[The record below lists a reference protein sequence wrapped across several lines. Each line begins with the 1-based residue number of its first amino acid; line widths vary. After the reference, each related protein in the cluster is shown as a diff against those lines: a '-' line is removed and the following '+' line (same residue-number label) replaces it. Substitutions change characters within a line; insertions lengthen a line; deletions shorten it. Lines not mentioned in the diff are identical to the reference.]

1 MGGMPMRGIAVL
13 LANLVGLSALVSVA
27 VVGVIA
33 LHSSPKSMQ
42 SAPPAAAA
50 SRKARLPEPAKPAAP
65 AHQKAAHHQ
74 KRKVAH
80 VTRKRKEEA
89 PMFSSGFDA
98 YGFAPQPRRFYQYP
112 TQFFGR

>member
-1 MGGMPMRGIAVL
+1 MRGFAVL
-13 LANLVGLSALVSVA
+13 LAYLVGLSALVSV
-27 VVGVIA
+27 GVLGVMA
-33 LHSSPKSMQ
+33 LKSMPPPQ
-42 SAPPAAAA
+42 SVAAAKE
-50 SRKARLPEPAKPAAP
+50 RPAKPAKQAATAP
-65 AHQKAAHHQ
+65 QKEAQPQ

-89 PMFSSGFDA
+89 PIASSGYDA

>member
-13 LANLVGLSALVSVA
+13 LAYLVGLSALVSVG
-27 VVGVIA
+27 VVGVMA
-33 LHSSPKSMQ
+33 LHSSTKSMQ
-42 SAPPAAAA
+42 SAQPVAAA
-50 SRKARLPEPAKPAAP
+50 SQKARLAKPAKQAVP
-65 AHQKAAHHQ
+65 QKETQTQ